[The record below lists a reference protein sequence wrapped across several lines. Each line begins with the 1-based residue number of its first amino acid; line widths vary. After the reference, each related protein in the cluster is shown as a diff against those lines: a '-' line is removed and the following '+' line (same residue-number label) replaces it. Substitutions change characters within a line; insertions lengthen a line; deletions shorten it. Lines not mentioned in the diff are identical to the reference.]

1 MEIDRNGPMPLYV
14 QLKELIATEIR
25 RGALGPGDRIGSE
38 AELERAHGVSRI
50 TVRQALNAL
59 VNAGEVYRVPGK
71 GTFVAPTKVAPLAAF
86 TGFSEN
92 MAASGVTP
100 SYRCLAAEWVDA
112 PPPTVRAELRLGA
125 RRGRLSPRSLAAGRR
140 LADRSSVRLLRRPL
154 CCVSATALLTPQRL
168 GATSFYRLLERDL
181 GLELGRATETV
192 EPAIARREE
201 VKLLDLTVGAPVLVV
216 NRLAFLATGEPIET
230 VRLVFRGDTYRYRVE
245 LSRRAPTGPNN
256 GGSDSVGGRSGER
269 REAR

>member
-1 MEIDRNGPMPLYV
+1 VEIDRNGPMPLYV

-25 RGALGPGDRIGSE
+25 RGALRPGDRIGSE
-38 AELERAHGVSRI
+38 SELERVHRVSRI
-50 TVRQALNAL
+50 TVRQALHAL

-92 MAASGVTP
+92 MAATGLTP
-100 SYRCLAAEWVDA
+100 SYRCLTAEWVDS
-112 PPPTVRAELRLGA
+112 PPSKVRAELRLA
-125 RRGRLSPRSLAAGRR
+125 PDEPAFRLDRLL
-140 LADRSSVRLLRRPL
+140 LADGSPIGLQSGFYAGRLLRP
-154 CCVSATALLTPQRL
+154 AIALLTPQRL

-216 NRLAFLATGEPIET
+216 NRLAFLVSGEPI
-230 VRLVFRGDTYRYRVE
+230 
-245 LSRRAPTGPNN
+245 
-256 GGSDSVGGRSGER
+256 GSDSAGGRSGER